1 VTTHGS
7 DTASQLAD
15 IVVFGAGQIAEVAKV
30 YIDRHGPDRIVG
42 FTVDREYVKE
52 DTFHD
57 LPVVEWERLEARFP
71 PDQVKLLGPLSFRR
85 MNEFRRD
92 RHQEG
97 LSRGYSFTSFIHPDS
112 YIYTDDIGTN
122 CFILEN
128 NVIQP
133 FVKIGTG
140 VMMWSGNHIGHH
152 VTIGDYCFLASH
164 VGIAGASVIGERC
177 YLAGK
182 AGIEMGVTIGAGSY
196 LGSATLTR
204 KDLSEGSVVPAVGA
218 KVAAFTADR
227 IKRIV

>member
-1 VTTHGS
+1 MTTHGS

-52 DTFHD
+52 DTFHG

-140 VMMWSGNHIGHH
+140 VMMWSGNHVGHH

-204 KDLSEGSVVPAVGA
+204 KDLPEASVVPAVGA